1 MTAGSITDS
10 VDRPSRENVGAAL
23 RYCEALRVM
32 LAEDPSKNKDDPS
45 ALILLNAITEALK
58 NSDRSPLVTNITIGN
73 ISDVSPASS
82 SDDEESVAPSK
93 SFNSFDK
100 TQNDVVAT
108 EPGVSYKSETEIA
121 MGRIFSIGAASAV
134 VDPSIP
140 KYAPYSGPSII
151 SMTSFG
157 ELGRWGNQILQ
168 YMFLRAYA
176 IKHNVNKIQVP
187 SWVGAN
193 LFNLSDDPVYRA
205 LPPAIEFRGTKANS
219 TFTQDLLDY
228 VEGQHVPNQV
238 PHISPSVFS
247 PSTPSGAA
255 PVNVD
260 IWGWFQWHTRYLA
273 PFRQSLEKI
282 LTPNNEIKS
291 TLSQAFSN
299 FIRFKGGLK
308 RTVVGLHLRLGD
320 YQKISASSFGY
331 VAPTSWYL
339 SWLEDI
345 WPKLENPILFV
356 ASDDI
361 DTVLRDFKA
370 YSPITADSAGIF
382 LPASASSMNADFF
395 PDWYCLTQCDILAI
409 SNSTFSFSAALLNNR
424 PGTRFFR
431 AHYSGNLQ
439 EFMPW
444 NAEPVVHRELSGN
457 TVANAIDTL
466 RVVFRTQGTKGL
478 AKNIFYEMP
487 CYGVR
492 ALIMKAVLWQ
502 KAIM

>member
-1 MTAGSITDS
+1 MTAGAIIKP
-10 VDRPSRENVGAAL
+10 VFQPSTENVGAAL
-23 RYCEALRVM
+23 RYCEALRIM
-32 LAEDPSKNKDDPS
+32 LVEDASKNKGDPS

-58 NSDRSPLVTNITIGN
+58 NSDRLPLASNSASDN

-82 SDDEESVAPSK
+82 SDDEECATPSE
-93 SFNSFDK
+93 SFNSFEK
-100 TQNDVVAT
+100 TKSGIIAT
-108 EPGVSYKSETEIA
+108 EPDVSYKSETEIT

-134 VDPSIP
+134 VNPSIP
-140 KYAPYSGPSII
+140 TYAPYSGPSVI

-176 IKHNVNKIQVP
+176 IKHDVDKIQVP
-187 SWVGAN
+187 SWVGAT
-193 LFNLSDDPVYRA
+193 LFNLSDDPVFRA
-205 LPPAIEFRGTKANS
+205 LPPAVEFYGTKANS
-219 TFTQDLLDY
+219 TFTQDLLNY
-228 VEGQHVPNQV
+228 VERQHVPNQV
-238 PHISPSVFS
+238 PHINPSVLS
-247 PSTPSGAA
+247 SKTPSGSA
-255 PVNVD
+255 PINVD

-273 PFRQSLEKI
+273 PFRQNLERI
-282 LTPNNEIKS
+282 LTPNEEMS
-291 TLSQAFSN
+291 RTLSESFSN
-299 FIRFKGGLK
+299 CIRFRDGVK

-339 SWLEDI
+339 SWLEDV
-345 WPKLENPILFV
+345 WPTLENPILFV

-361 DTVLRDFKA
+361 DTVLRDFKT

-382 LPASASSMNADFF
+382 MPASATGLNADFF

-424 PGTRFFR
+424 PNARFFR
-431 AHYSGNLQ
+431 AHYSGILQ
-439 EFMPW
+439 EFAPW

-457 TVANAIDTL
+457 TIANAIDTL
-466 RVVFRTQGTKGL
+466 KVVFRTQGPKGL

-492 ALIMKAVLWQ
+492 ALIMKAVLWRR
-502 KAIM
+502 AIM